1 MREPIRDKG
10 RLEHILGAI
19 NKAQE
24 YTNGI
29 SKEQLL
35 ADSLRTHATIY
46 NIQVIGEAVYKLS
59 TEFKANHADTN
70 WRQIEKMRH
79 ILVHDYYQINM
90 DILWTII
97 TDDLQP
103 LKEQVLL
110 YISEMP

>member
-10 RLEHILGAI
+10 RLEHILEAI
-19 NKAQE
+19 SKAQE
-24 YTNGI
+24 YTEGI

-59 TEFKANHADTN
+59 TEFKEKHTETN

-79 ILVHDYYQINM
+79 ILVHDYYQINL

-103 LKEQVLL
+103 LKEQVLSC
-110 YISEMP
+110 ISEI